1 MEKIIP
7 EKLHKGDEIRIIAPS
22 RNINILSEETIN
34 IAKTT
39 LESMGFK
46 VTLAKH
52 IYNTEYEEYGC
63 STIEDRI
70 EDLHDAFKDK
80 NVKAILTVI
89 GGFNV
94 NQILDYIDYD
104 LIKNN
109 PKIICGY
116 SDITAL
122 LEAITNKTGLVT
134 YYGPHF
140 STFGIKLGNEYTIDY
155 FKKVLL
161 ENNEVEVKA
170 SDKWSNDLWFLDQ
183 NKREFENNDGL
194 EIINY
199 GSGTGTIIGGNLCTL
214 NLLQGTIYMPKAND
228 IILFIEDDGENHETF
243 TKTFDRD
250 IESLLQCLGK
260 ENIKGIVVGRAEKNC
275 KMNYDKWKM
284 VFATKKELKD
294 IPIVINAD
302 FGHTNPMMT
311 IPLGGKSCINVTKDN
326 ISITMEN

>member
-1 MEKIIP
+1 MKKIIS
-7 EKLHKGDEIRIIAPS
+7 EKLQKGDEIRIIAPS
-22 RNINILSEETIN
+22 RNIYILNDETIN

-39 LESMGFK
+39 LEEMGFK
-46 VTLAKH
+46 VTFAKN
-52 IYNTEYEEYGC
+52 IYNTEYEEYLC

-70 EDLHDAFKDK
+70 EDLHNAFKDK

-122 LEAITNKTGLVT
+122 LEAITTKTGLVT

-155 FKKVLL
+155 FKKMLI
-161 ENNEVEVKA
+161 ENDSVEIKA

-183 NKREFENNDGL
+183 DKREFENNNGL

-199 GSGTGTIIGGNLCTL
+199 GSGSGTIIGGNLCTL
-214 NLLQGTIYMPKAND
+214 NLLQGTSYMPKAND
-228 IILFIEDDGENHETF
+228 IIIFIEDDGENYETF

-260 ENIKGIVVGRAEKNC
+260 ENIKGVVVGRSEKNC
-275 KMNYDKWKM
+275 NMNYEKWKM
-284 VFATKKELKD
+284 IFTTKKELKE

-311 IPLGGKSCINVTKDN
+311 IPLGGQACINVTEDK
-326 ISITMEN
+326 ISITIKD

>member
-1 MEKIIP
+1 MQKIIP

-22 RNINILSEETIN
+22 RNINILNEETIN

-39 LESMGFK
+39 LEDMGFK
-46 VTLAKH
+46 VTLAKN
-52 IYNTEYEEYGC
+52 IYNTEFEEYGC
-63 STIEDRI
+63 SSIEDRI

-80 NVKAILTVI
+80 NVKAILTII

-122 LEAITNKTGLVT
+122 LEAITTKTGLIT

-155 FKKVLL
+155 FKKLL
-161 ENNEVEVKA
+161 VENGSVEVKA

-183 NKREFENNDGL
+183 NKREFENNNGL
-194 EIINY
+194 EVINY
-199 GSGTGTIIGGNLCTL
+199 GSGAGTIIGGNLCTL
-214 NLLQGTIYMPKAND
+214 NLLQGTSYMPKAND
-228 IILFIEDDGENHETF
+228 VILFIEDDGENHETF

-275 KMNYDKWKM
+275 HMNYDKWKM
-284 VFATKKELKD
+284 IFATKKELKD

-311 IPLGGKSCINVTKDN
+311 IPLGGQACISVTEDK
-326 ISITMEN
+326 ISITMKK

>member
-1 MEKIIP
+1 MNKIIP
-7 EKLHKGDEIRIIAPS
+7 EKLHKGDEIRVIAPS
-22 RNINILSEETIN
+22 RNINILNDETIN

-39 LESMGFK
+39 LEEMGFI
-46 VTLAKH
+46 VTFGRN
-52 IYNTEYEEYGC
+52 ISNTEYEEYLC

-122 LEAITNKTGLVT
+122 LETITAKTGLVT

-155 FKKVLL
+155 FKKMLT
-161 ENNEVEVKA
+161 ENNSVEVE
-170 SDKWSNDLWFLDQ
+170 SSEKWSNDLWFLDQ
-183 NKREFENNDGL
+183 DKREFENNDGL
-194 EIINY
+194 EVINY
-199 GSGTGTIIGGNLCTL
+199 GNGSGTIIGGNLCTL
-214 NLLQGTIYMPKAND
+214 NLLQGTSYMPKSNE
-228 IILFIEDDGENHETF
+228 IILFIEDDGESAENF

-250 IESLLQCLGK
+250 IESLLQSLGK

-275 KMNYDKWKM
+275 QMNYEKWKM
-284 VFATKKELKD
+284 IFDTKKELKD

-311 IPLGGKSCINVTKDN
+311 IPLGGQASINVTEDK
-326 ISITMEN
+326 ISITIKD

>member
-7 EKLHKGDEIRIIAPS
+7 EKLKKGDEIRIIAPS
-22 RNINILSEETIN
+22 RNINILNEETIN

-39 LESMGFK
+39 LEKMGFK
-46 VTLAKH
+46 VTLAKN

-63 STIEDRI
+63 SSIEDRI

-122 LEAITNKTGLVT
+122 LEAITTKTGLVT

-155 FKKVLL
+155 FKKMLI
-161 ENNEVEVKA
+161 ENDSVEVKA

-183 NKREFENNDGL
+183 DKREFENNNGL
-194 EIINY
+194 EVINY
-199 GSGTGTIIGGNLCTL
+199 GSGTGAIIGGNLCTL
-214 NLLQGTIYMPKAND
+214 NLLQGTSYMPKANA
-228 IILFIEDDGENHETF
+228 IILFIEDDEENHETF

-250 IESLLQCLGK
+250 LESLLQCLGK

-275 KMNYDKWKM
+275 HMNYDKWKM
-284 VFATKKELKD
+284 IFATKKELED
-294 IPIVINAD
+294 IPIVINSD

-311 IPLGGKSCINVTKDN
+311 IPLGGTANVNVTKER
-326 ISITMEN
+326 ISITMKS

>member
-7 EKLHKGDEIRIIAPS
+7 EKLKKGDEIRIIAPS
-22 RNINILSEETIN
+22 RNINILNEETIN

-39 LESMGFK
+39 LEEIGFK
-46 VTLAKH
+46 VTIAKN

-63 STIEDRI
+63 SSIEDRI

-122 LEAITNKTGLVT
+122 LEAITTKTGLIT

-161 ENNEVEVKA
+161 ENDSVEVKA

-183 NKREFENNDGL
+183 DKREFENNNGL
-194 EIINY
+194 EVINY

-214 NLLQGTIYMPKAND
+214 NLLQGTSYMPKVND

-250 IESLLQCLGK
+250 IESLLQSLGK

-275 KMNYDKWKM
+275 QMNYDKWKM
-284 VFATKKELKD
+284 IFSTKKELKD

-311 IPLGGKSCINVTKDN
+311 IPLGGQACISVTEDK
-326 ISITMEN
+326 ISIIIEK